1 LLLCSNSES
10 NERSIIMLTDIIR
23 WDPLREFGSFGAEL
37 ERLMKRAGA
46 GSTLPQ
52 RWSPASDVIETENT
66 FVVTAEL
73 PGVKDEDI
81 HITVQNGIL
90 RVSGE
95 RHLEEEVSEERSY
108 RLERSYGGFERTFA
122 LPPGVSE
129 DDISA
134 GVAYGVLKITI
145 PKSAAPEPKVIAVNP
160 LG

>member
-1 LLLCSNSES
+1 
-10 NERSIIMLTDIIR
+10 
-23 WDPLREFGSFGAEL
+23 
-37 ERLMKRAGA
+37 MKRAGA

-52 RWSPASDVIETENT
+52 RWSPASDVIETEDA
-66 FVVTAEL
+66 VVITAEL

-90 RVSGE
+90 RISGE

-108 RLERSYGGFERTFA
+108 RLERSYAGSSGPSRCH
-122 LPPGVSE
+122 PGSPKTT
-129 DDISA
+129 SRR

-145 PKSAAPEPKVIAVNP
+145 PKPAAPEPKVIAVNP

>member
-1 LLLCSNSES
+1 
-10 NERSIIMLTDIIR
+10 MLTDIIR
-23 WDPLREFGSFGAEL
+23 WDPLRGVGPLSAEL
-37 ERLMKRAGA
+37 ERLMARAAA

-52 RWSPASDVIETENT
+52 RWSPASDVIETENA
-66 FVVTAEL
+66 FVITAEL

-81 HITVQNGIL
+81 QITVQNGIL
-90 RVSGE
+90 RISGE
-95 RHLEEEVSEERSY
+95 RRLEEEVSEEHSY

-145 PKSAAPEPKVIAVNP
+145 PKPAAPEPKVIAINP